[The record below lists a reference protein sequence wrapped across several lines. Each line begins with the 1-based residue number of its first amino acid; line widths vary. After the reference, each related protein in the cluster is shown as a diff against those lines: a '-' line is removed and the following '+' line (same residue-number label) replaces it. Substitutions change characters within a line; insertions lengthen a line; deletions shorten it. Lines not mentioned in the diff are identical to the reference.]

1 MEDRKKQTKT
11 KSDSCCV
18 ELSYQRCF
26 YLEGSKPRPLDKEKS
41 HFQFVNQEECM
52 SVSR

>member
-1 MEDRKKQTKT
+1 MEDMKKQTKT
-11 KSDSCCV
+11 KPDSCCM
-18 ELSYQRCF
+18 ELSYQRFF
-26 YLEGSKPRPLDKEKS
+26 YLEGSKPLDKEKS